1 VDVVRDVL
9 LFIHLVGFGS
19 LFGGAA
25 VQLRDEFHV
34 VNSAM
39 LYGALTQV
47 VSGVLLVGVIEGQD
61 DPLDHTKVAVK
72 FAVALVVAVLCWVNR
87 RKDAVPTGLFGG
99 IVLLTLVNVGVAVF
113 W

>member
-39 LYGALTQV
+39 LYGALIQV
-47 VSGVLLVGVIEGQD
+47 VSGLLLVAVIEGQD
-61 DPLDHTKVAVK
+61 DPIDHAKIAVK
-72 FAVALVVAVLCWVNR
+72 FAIALVVALLCWVNR
-87 RKDAVPTGLFGG
+87 RKDAVPRGLFGG
-99 IVLLTLVNVGVAVF
+99 IVLLTLANVGVAVF
-113 W
+113 G